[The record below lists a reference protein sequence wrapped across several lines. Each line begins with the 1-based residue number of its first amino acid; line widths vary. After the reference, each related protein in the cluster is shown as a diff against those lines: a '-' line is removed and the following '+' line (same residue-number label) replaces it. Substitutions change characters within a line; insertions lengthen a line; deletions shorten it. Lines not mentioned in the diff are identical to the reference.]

1 MLIKPFETE
10 RLRIRPLEKSDAP
23 RLFLLDSN
31 PDVMQ
36 YVGIPPLSKP
46 EESEKVIE
54 MIQAQYEKFGV
65 GRYAVVEKENGI
77 LIGWNGL
84 KFNTENVNGSQNF
97 YELGY
102 RFLPEFWGK
111 GYAQESSKGVLTKGF
126 HDLNLDVIYA
136 YAHSENTAS
145 NNALQ
150 KLGFEKRGEF
160 EEPDGICFWYE
171 LKKEN
176 FKF

>member
-10 RLRIRPLEKSDAP
+10 RLQLRPLEKSDAP

-31 PDVMQ
+31 PDVMR
-36 YVGIPPLSKP
+36 YIGIPALTKP
-46 EESEKVIE
+46 EESEKVIA
-54 MIQAQYEKFGV
+54 MIQSQYENFGI
-65 GRYAVVEKENGI
+65 GRYAVVEKETGL

-84 KFNTENVNGSQNF
+84 KFNTEKINGYQNF

-111 GYAQESSKGVLTKGF
+111 GFAQESSKPFLEKGF
-126 HDLNLDVIYA
+126 EDLNLNVIYA
-136 YAHSENTAS
+136 YAHSENLAS
-145 NNALQ
+145 CNALQ
-150 KLGFEKRGEF
+150 KLGFEKTGEF

-171 LKKEN
+171 MKN
-176 FKF
+176 